1 MKSLRNFVCFSIRF
15 RMNSMISYFAAVL
28 VEYADADTVVVYSDV
43 ISHKAM
49 CKEKKKNHFVSFFIL
64 FFLKMF

>member
-1 MKSLRNFVCFSIRF
+1 
-15 RMNSMISYFAAVL
+15 MNSMIPYFAAVL

-43 ISHKAM
+43 ISHKSM
-49 CKEKKKNHFVSFFIL
+49 RKDKKINHFVSFFIL

>member
-1 MKSLRNFVCFSIRF
+1 
-15 RMNSMISYFAAVL
+15 MNSMISYFAAVL

-43 ISHKAM
+43 ISHKSM
-49 CKEKKKNHFVSFFIL
+49 CKDKKINHFVSCFIL

>member
-1 MKSLRNFVCFSIRF
+1 MKSLRNFGCSSIRF
-15 RMNSMISYFAAVL
+15 RMNSMIPYFAAVL

-43 ISHKAM
+43 ISHKSM
-49 CKEKKKNHFVSFFIL
+49 RKDKKKNHFVSFFIL